1 MALTTQTMTDEQR
14 KSVALECLSLDPDY
28 AAQHTSCYPWLG
40 EA

>member
-1 MALTTQTMTDEQR
+1 VRDWLIQR
-14 KSVALECLSLDPDY
+14 CFIYLDPDY